1 MSQSRL
7 NSLGLEGGK
16 DRKDSKSNSI
26 NTKDTYIKTFE
37 FPVTVVAA
45 ATAQDTNIFAGS
57 RVVQVLSAYLDVTTA
72 EATGTTKTVSVGIGG
87 VANNILNAASV
98 AATGAVGTPLLPAIT
113 TTTANNEFTYTLGSA
128 DFAELVATA
137 VITCVCQDA

>member
-7 NSLGLEGGK
+7 TSLGLEGGK

-37 FPVTVVAA
+37 FQIKLVAA
-45 ATAQDTNIFAGS
+45 TTAQNTGIFAGS
-57 RVVQVLSAYLDVTTA
+57 RVVQVISAYLDITA
-72 EATGTTKTVSVGIGG
+72 AEVTGTTKTINVGIGAAG
-87 VANNILNAASV
+87 NNVLNGTSV

-113 TTTANNEFTYTLGSA
+113 TTSSNNQFTYTLASNN
-128 DFAELVATA
+128 FAELVATC
-137 VITCVCQDA
+137 VVTCICQDD